1 MARDVIQVEGLSKR
15 YWLGERA
22 GAYVTLQETIA
33 SRLRF
38 RSATPAPRQEL
49 WALRDVSFTAT
60 EGEALGII
68 GHNGAGKTTLL
79 KVLCR
84 ITRPTQGVSRTR
96 GRVGALLDI
105 GSGFHPELTGREN
118 VFLNGALLGM
128 TRRDIRQRYD
138 EIVDFAGLAQHMDT
152 PIKRYSWGMHL
163 RLAFALAAHVEPEIV
178 LVDEV
183 LAVGDL
189 RFREK
194 CLGTMSQFGR
204 EGRTVV
210 FVSHDLGSINQVCDR
225 VIWLEGGRIRHE
237 GRSAEVVDEY
247 IRSAASGPARNE
259 FPEEAGAP
267 VQLLSAAVVDE
278 EGNVQE
284 APRRGE
290 PLTISLRFLV
300 REEVA
305 ALEVAFLVQ
314 NQQGVQVL
322 DETWGPDTG
331 GGIDRPPALAEY
343 EARLTLPPI
352 LPAGDYLVI
361 AWIGHR
367 FDTMV
372 KRQVL
377 GFRLWPHPE
386 ERAVTARNRVV
397 QPPVGWD
404 VRQLARDIETILMPP
419 DDQS

>member
-1 MARDVIQVEGLSKR
+1 MARAVIQVESLSKR
-15 YWLGERA
+15 YWLGERL
-22 GAYVTLQETIA
+22 GAHVTLQETIA
-33 SRLRF
+33 SKLRF
-38 RSATPAPRQEL
+38 RSAAPAPPEEL
-49 WALRDVSFTAT
+49 WALRDVSFAAS

-118 VFLNGALLGM
+118 VSLNGTLLGM
-128 TRRDIRQRYD
+128 TRRDIKLRYD
-138 EIVDFAGLAQHMDT
+138 EIVSFAGLEQHMET
-152 PIKRYSWGMHL
+152 PMKRYSWGMHL

-225 VIWLEGGRIRHE
+225 VIWLEGGQIRLE
-237 GRSAEVVDEY
+237 GPSAEVVEEY
-247 IRSAASGPARNE
+247 IRSAATGPARNE
-259 FPEEAGAP
+259 FPDDAEKP

-278 EGNVQE
+278 EGNLQE
-284 APRRGE
+284 TPRRDE

-300 REEVA
+300 RKEVA

-322 DETWGPDTG
+322 DETWGPDSG
-331 GGIDRPPALAEY
+331 GGIDRPPAPAEY
-343 EARLTLPPI
+343 EARLTIPAI
-352 LPAGDYLVI
+352 LPAGDYLVT

-367 FDTMV
+367 FGTMV

-377 GFRLWPHPE
+377 AFRLWPHPE

-397 QPPVGWD
+397 QPPVDWD
-404 VRQLARDIETILMPP
+404 VRQLAGGTGTGPLDP
-419 DDQS
+419 DVQG